1 MNPTVVVEVL
11 SESTERKDRGS
22 KFHDYRTIS
31 SCTDYLMCSSAEPFI
46 EHYTR
51 DADGW
56 RLREYSAGDVV
67 VLRGIETKLAMAE
80 IYAKVFGDR

>member
-11 SESTERKDRGS
+11 SDSTERIDRGA

-31 SCTDYLMCSSAEPFI
+31 SCTDCLMCSSAQAFV

-51 DADGW
+51 DADGY
-56 RLREYSAGDVV
+56 RLREYSAGDVG
-67 VLRGIETKLAMAE
+67 VLRGIETQLAMAE